1 MSRLIARHSYSNM
14 QERAVRVSSVVTDIL
29 LNMPHARFINFY
41 LLLFFGLVALNI
53 SVYREIFAS
62 PVGKISVFE
71 VGKGNRAILVRT
83 PHNRTIL
90 VDTGPDAS
98 ILRALGETL
107 PMWQRKID
115 AVILTGTKASLVG
128 GLPEVESRYHVATIM
143 RVGDRATPYGTSVLF
158 DTVGIK
164 IMAPDTETISYGAT
178 TLVIS
183 SSTPPGA
190 YVSDGKM
197 ITKTR

>member
-1 MSRLIARHSYSNM
+1 MPLARSTSFW
-14 QERAVRVSSVVTDIL
+14 L
-29 LNMPHARFINFY
+29 LF
-41 LLLFFGLVALNI
+41 FFGLVALNT
-53 SVYREIFAS
+53 SVYREIFAP

-71 VGKGNRAILVRT
+71 EGEGDRAILVRT

-115 AVILTGTKASLVG
+115 AVILTGTKSSFTG
-128 GLPEVESRYHVATIM
+128 GLPEVESRYHVATIV

-164 IMAPDTETISYGAT
+164 IIAPDTEIFSYGAT
-178 TLVIS
+178 TFLVS

-190 YVSDGKM
+190 YVSDGKT
-197 ITKTR
+197 IVQTK